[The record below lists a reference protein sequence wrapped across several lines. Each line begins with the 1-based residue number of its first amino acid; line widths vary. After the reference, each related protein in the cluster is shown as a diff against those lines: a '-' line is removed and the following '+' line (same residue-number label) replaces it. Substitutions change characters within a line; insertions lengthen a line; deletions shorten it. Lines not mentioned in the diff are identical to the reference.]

1 MDATFGETLNI
12 QVEIWE
18 AYSNLRNR
26 VGMLEESNQSLTN
39 LVQEL
44 SLKVV
49 ELNNS
54 VVELNALNRVME
66 ERWLS
71 TLSQMRTLNNTLA
84 AVRSEAEA
92 LRGEN
97 NSLRIICIILSFL
110 LVFTLLAALGLSRL
124 RKHQK
129 GRESG
134 E

>member
-39 LVQEL
+39 LVLEL
-44 SLKVV
+44 TRKAE
-49 ELNNS
+49 ELNTS
-54 VVELNALNRVME
+54 VVELKAVNRIME
-66 ERWLS
+66 ERWLNA
-71 TLSQMRTLNNTLA
+71 LNQVQALNNTLA

-110 LVFTLLAALGLSRL
+110 TVST
-124 RKHQK
+124 
-129 GRESG
+129 
-134 E
+134 